1 MLPNPGGFAMRL
13 FPSLL
18 IGAALLGASAA
29 ALAAD
34 RDNSKNEAK
43 LTAALAGRVAG
54 KPVDCISLRDIRS
67 SQIIDDTAIVYD
79 TGGGRLFVN
88 RPRIGAESLD
98 SDDILVTKT
107 YGSELCSLDTV
118 HLIDRGSQIQSGF
131 VGLGEFVPYSRPAK
145 D

>member
-1 MLPNPGGFAMRL
+1 MRL

-18 IGAALLGASAA
+18 IGAALLGASAT
-29 ALAAD
+29 ALAAE

-54 KPVDCISLRDIRS
+54 TPVDCISLRDIRS
-67 SQIIDDTAIVYD
+67 SQIIDNTAIVYD

-88 RPRIGAESLD
+88 RPRGGAESLD

-107 YGSELCSLDTV
+107 YGSELCSLDTIN
-118 HLIDRGSQIQSGF
+118 LIDRGSHMQSGF
-131 VGLGEFVPYSRPAK
+131 VGLGKFVPYTKVKAANP
-145 D
+145 

>member
-1 MLPNPGGFAMRL
+1 L
-13 FPSLL
+13 S
-18 IGAALLGASAA
+18 
-29 ALAAD
+29 
-34 RDNSKNEAK
+34 
-43 LTAALAGRVAG
+43 GRVAG

>member
-1 MLPNPGGFAMRL
+1 MRL
-13 FPSLL
+13 FSSLL
-18 IGAALLGASAA
+18 IGAALLGASAT

-67 SQIIDDTAIVYD
+67 SQIIDGTAIVYD
-79 TGGGRLFVN
+79 TGRGQLLVN
-88 RPRIGAESLD
+88 RPRMGAESLD

-107 YGSELCSLDTV
+107 YGSELCSIDTINLV
-118 HLIDRGSQIQSGF
+118 DRGSRFSHGF
-131 VGLGEFVPYSRPAK
+131 VGLGEFVPYSKVKVANP
-145 D
+145 

>member
-1 MLPNPGGFAMRL
+1 MRL
-13 FPSLL
+13 FPSLI
-18 IGAALLGASAA
+18 IGAALIGASAS

-43 LTAALAGRVAG
+43 LTAAIAGRVAG
-54 KPVDCISLRDIRS
+54 KPVSCINLRDVRS

-79 TGGGRLFVN
+79 AGGGRLFVN

-118 HLIDRGSQIQSGF
+118 NLIDRGSNFSHGF
-131 VGLGEFVPYSRPAK
+131 VGLGEFVPYTRVKVANP
-145 D
+145 

>member
-1 MLPNPGGFAMRL
+1 MRL

-18 IGAALLGASAA
+18 VSVALLGASAT

-34 RDNSKNEAK
+34 RDNSKNEAQ
-43 LTAALAGRVAG
+43 LSAALAGRVAG

-67 SQIIDDTAIVYD
+67 SQIIDHTAIVYD
-79 TGGGRLFVN
+79 TGRGQLLVN
-88 RPRIGAESLD
+88 RPRVGASSPD

-107 YGSELCSLDTV
+107 YGSDLCSLDTIN
-118 HLIDRGSQIQSGF
+118 LIDRGSRFSHGF
-131 VGLGEFVPYSRPAK
+131 VGLGEFVPYSKPAR

>member
-1 MLPNPGGFAMRL
+1 MRL

-18 IGAALLGASAA
+18 IGAALIGASAT

-43 LTAALAGRVAG
+43 LTAAIADRVAG
-54 KPVDCISLRDIRS
+54 KPVDCINLRDIRS
-67 SQIIDDTAIVYD
+67 SEIIDDTAIVYD

-98 SDDILVTKT
+98 NDDILVTKT
-107 YGSELCSLDTV
+107 YGSELCSLDTINLV
-118 HLIDRGSQIQSGF
+118 DRGSQMQRGF
-131 VGLGEFVPYSRPAK
+131 VGLGEFVPYTRVKVANP
-145 D
+145 

>member
-1 MLPNPGGFAMRL
+1 MSPASIRTPGDRVMRL
-13 FPSLL
+13 FSSLL
-18 IGAALLGASAA
+18 IGTALLAAGATAS
-29 ALAAD
+29 AAD

-67 SQIIDDTAIVYD
+67 SQIIDRTAIVYD

-88 RPRIGAESLD
+88 RLRGGAESLD

-107 YGSELCSLDTV
+107 YGSDL
-118 HLIDRGSQIQSGF
+118 
-131 VGLGEFVPYSRPAK
+131 
-145 D
+145 

>member
-1 MLPNPGGFAMRL
+1 MRL

-18 IGAALLGASAA
+18 IAAALLGASAT

-54 KPVDCISLRDIRS
+54 KPVDCINLRDIRS
-67 SQIIDDTAIVYD
+67 SQIIDRTAIVYD
-79 TGGGRLFVN
+79 TGGGRLLVN
-88 RPRIGAESLD
+88 RPRMGAESLD

-107 YGSELCSLDTV
+107 YGTELCSIDTIN
-118 HLIDRGSQIQSGF
+118 LIDRGSRFQRGF
-131 VGLGEFVPYSRPAK
+131 VGLGEFVPYTKPAK

>member
-1 MLPNPGGFAMRL
+1 MRL

-98 SDDILVTKT
+98 RHK
-107 YGSELCSLDTV
+107 
-118 HLIDRGSQIQSGF
+118 QSF
-131 VGLGEFVPYSRPAK
+131 CGEPQCHEPACCIARAIGNSHGTFRNK
-145 D
+145 

>member
-1 MLPNPGGFAMRL
+1 MRL
-13 FPSLL
+13 FPSLI
-18 IGAALLGASAA
+18 IGAALIGASAS

-54 KPVDCISLRDIRS
+54 KPVDCINLRDIRS

-98 SDDILVTKT
+98 NDDILVTKT
-107 YGSELCSLDTV
+107 YGSELCSLDTINLV
-118 HLIDRGSQIQSGF
+118 DRGSQMQRGF
-131 VGLGEFVPYSRPAK
+131 VGLGEFVPYTRVKVANP
-145 D
+145 